1 MPAGNIAGP
10 ETIDSVSFKAPPTV
24 PPSYVATPIGG
35 PVKECQKIKI
45 NIAAPG
51 EDAQYQNAM
60 ICDTSPEALSA
71 EPYPSVPAAP
81 AGPDCIRGPIIPTKN
96 LSVHFEGQ
104 LVVVGG
110 DGISGKAPPP
120 TTTFPE
126 PRILT
131 EPTFYP
137 NIIIG
142 TNPI

>member
-1 MPAGNIAGP
+1 MPIGNIAGP
-10 ETIDSVSFKAPPTV
+10 ETIDSVSFKSPPTV
-24 PPSYVATPIGG
+24 PPVYGAAPIGG

-45 NIAAPG
+45 NIAESG
-51 EDAQYQNAM
+51 EDAQYQNVM
-60 ICDTSPEALSA
+60 ICDTSPEALS
-71 EPYPSVPAAP
+71 EDPYPSVPGEP
-81 AGPDCIRGPIIPTKN
+81 PGTVCIRGPIIPTKN
-96 LSVHFEGQ
+96 LSVYFEGQ